1 MLSTWSALQARIHT
15 DPDGLHKYNSSQSAV
30 TAVWLFFNVWL
41 SNSLQARYSGLL
53 IPTILYNIF
62 VIVQY
67 TSCSRFT
74 TWTQCWDLIY
84 LTVQCYYTGVA
95 ISFVSGILIYP
106 VSCRTEFFEVTEKY
120 IESLHGMLSGTAE
133 YLKKLPLT
141 SDTQPTTDDEKSPGE
156 LYGRGLRERMTGV
169 KALYVQMHE
178 KLPMA
183 KREIAWGKLHAK
195 DLTSISNLC
204 RKILVPL

>member
-1 MLSTWSALQARIHT
+1 M
-15 DPDGLHKYNSSQSAV
+15 
-30 TAVWLFFNVWL
+30 
-41 SNSLQARYSGLL
+41 